1 MILET
6 VKTVNGKRAITRV
19 RTSVI
24 LIVGFSVIPLGIYL
38 LIAYEMLFWLTL
50 ILFFA
55 PCFIL
60 YPLIRFF
67 ISGGKDSVAAVVA
80 TVVVEEVTKATIMNQ
95 VKKLDKNY
103 SKNEKK
109 Y

>member
-6 VKTVNGKRAITRV
+6 VKTVNGKKEITRV
-19 RTSVI
+19 RTSVY
-24 LIVGFSVIPLGIYL
+24 LFSGFSFIPLGFYL
-38 LIAYEMLFWLTL
+38 VFAYEMYFLGSTL
-50 ILFFA
+50 ILFLA

-80 TVVVEEVTKATIMNQ
+80 TVVVEEVTKATIISQ
-95 VKKLDKNY
+95 VKKIDKKH
-103 SKNEKK
+103 SKK
-109 Y
+109 

>member
-38 LIAYEMLFWLTL
+38 LIAYEMLFGLTL

-67 ISGGKDSVAAVVA
+67 ISGGKDSVAAVV
-80 TVVVEEVTKATIMNQ
+80 VEEVTKATIINQ

>member
-1 MILET
+1 MI
-6 VKTVNGKRAITRV
+6 KTTQMKWHEIARSTDKDTRHV
-19 RTSVI
+19 M
-24 LIVGFSVIPLGIYL
+24 G
-38 LIAYEMLFWLTL
+38 
-50 ILFFA
+50 
-55 PCFIL
+55 
-60 YPLIRFF
+60 

>member
-6 VKTVNGKRAITRV
+6 VKTVNGKRATTRV

-24 LIVGFSVIPLGIYL
+24 LLAGFSVIPLGIYL
-38 LIAYEMLFWLTL
+38 LIAYEMLFGLTL

-80 TVVVEEVTKATIMNQ
+80 TVVVEEVTKATIINQ

>member
-6 VKTVNGKRAITRV
+6 VKTANEKREITRV
-19 RTSVI
+19 KTSVI
-24 LIVGFSVIPLGIYL
+24 LIVGFSFIPLGIYL
-38 LIAYEMLFWLTL
+38 LIAHEMLFGLTL

-60 YPLIRFF
+60 YPLVRFF
-67 ISGGKDSVAAVVA
+67 ISGGKDSVVAVVA

-103 SKNEKK
+103 SKNK
-109 Y
+109 